1 MTIDYCLKNADEAE
15 FNKLML
21 ATGLCVEVTEGEGKE
36 AVTTIV
42 PVDYEVLIDRIGPI
56 TLQTGV
62 DENEEPIF
70 SHYPEYYTNVR
81 ILGELTEEQIEA
93 ITAFAIDPSTP
104 QYRTWA

>member
-42 PVDYEVLIDRIGPI
+42 PASYEVLIDRIGPI
-56 TLQTGV
+56 TIGDVT
-62 DENEEPIF
+62 
-70 SHYPEYYTNVR
+70 YPEYYTNLR
-81 ILGELTEEQIEA
+81 LLFEPTEDQA
-93 ITAFAIDPSTP
+93 TALAPFIIDPSSP
-104 QYRTWA
+104 HYRVWA